1 MKRIPFN
8 ILFRAVLS
16 DVLSV
21 LRFFY
26 YSHSSSGVFLEHFG
40 SKKSNH
46 GVFVQ
51 DLGIAMVV
59 ESYEQDRLFQ
69 DAVHDRVQALPG
81 IYCGSRDAAVRY
93 IYRGTTLGNFI
104 ELKPEQ
110 PPMTPAEF
118 FGLLSAVPGVLEVV
132 LHPQSKLEQGKRGHY
147 YQERAFLVYSRAHP
161 QHGFEFELTTH
172 NHVKNCST
180 ISALYKSQGNRSR
193 AMEAWRI
200 LKHSVAGREL
210 NAGVVEIIDTELRKL
225 AGASDFTD
233 TGRPRDSVSSYSNI
247 TVASSAVEQ
256 WLLRQDAALLEFRQL
271 FGPEGGPPCKVCHQL
286 PSVCHCDARGLVC
299 HRCLQKDENK
309 CWAYHLNWKHR
320 ANPLLGDPI
329 IMFNVAV
336 FILGTGL
343 NRYCQCDGCD
353 PNWFLRGWVCYDVR
367 LTRHDSW

>member
-1 MKRIPFN
+1 M
-8 ILFRAVLS
+8 
-16 DVLSV
+16 
-21 LRFFY
+21 
-26 YSHSSSGVFLEHFG
+26 E
-40 SKKSNH
+40 
-46 GVFVQ
+46 
-51 DLGIAMVV
+51 V
-59 ESYEQDRLFQ
+59 ESCKQVRLFQ
-69 DAVHDRVQALPG
+69 KTVKRLAQALPG
-81 IYCGSRDAAVRY
+81 GYHGSRHAAMRY
-93 IYRGTTLGNFI
+93 IYQETTLANFI
-104 ELKPEQ
+104 ELKSEQ

-118 FGLLSAVPGVLEVV
+118 FELLSAVPGVLKVV
-132 LHPQSKLEQGKRGHY
+132 PHPKSKLEQKKFGHY

-161 QHGFEFELTTH
+161 RHGMEFELTTH

-210 NAGVVEIIDTELRKL
+210 NADVVEIIDTELRKL

-233 TGRPRDSVSSYSNI
+233 TGRPRDSVSSYGNI

-256 WLLRQDAALLEFRQL
+256 CLLLPSSSSSSSAQASTSSPMGNDAAQLEFRQL

-309 CWAYHLNWKHR
+309 CWAYHLNWKYR